1 MEFTSFGEVL
11 SRGELFLSNPRAT
24 SPGRRQRPLKTESG
38 ERQTRTIYVRHL
50 FNQWKQHVIQ
60 DRSIVWFVFQ
70 VTDLRLQQWISNAC
84 TRGCLVMNRL
94 SGECL
99 LLEVVLNRFYRN
111 PSKGTDIH
119 QPFSIEFP
127 IINKWLGRE
136 ISNANKW
143 RLGANKMN
151 LQRAREREKRGGTR
165 RNLTFSNWNTSFFSF
180 YFFSIKE
187 RFLWEWGEETKEDGE
202 DACAGCYIPWKL
214 QEMSTQLLGYL
225 SSRGRLV
232 ILDF

>member
-1 MEFTSFGEVL
+1 
-11 SRGELFLSNPRAT
+11 
-24 SPGRRQRPLKTESG
+24 
-38 ERQTRTIYVRHL
+38 
-50 FNQWKQHVIQ
+50 
-60 DRSIVWFVFQ
+60 
-70 VTDLRLQQWISNAC
+70 
-84 TRGCLVMNRL
+84 MNRL

-151 LQRAREREKRGGTR
+151 LQRARERERE
-165 RNLTFSNWNTSFFSF
+165 SNQ
-180 YFFSIKE
+180 
-187 RFLWEWGEETKEDGE
+187 G
-202 DACAGCYIPWKL
+202 P
-214 QEMSTQLLGYL
+214 
-225 SSRGRLV
+225 
-232 ILDF
+232 